1 MSNGVLIE
9 TYWNVKKVDKLK
21 ILADYFVLIETY
33 WNVKVKLFIPGE
45 WSTLGINRNILEC
58 ITQQNGLEINFWK
71 EHIHIMKNV
80 IPSSL
85 FGREYGTDC
94 I

>member
-1 MSNGVLIE
+1 MSKDKVLIE
-9 TYWNVKKVDKLK
+9 TYWNVNFFTSLNTID
-21 ILADYFVLIETY
+21 IGFVLIETY
-33 WNVKVKLFIPGE
+33 WNVNKVVVQAITYL
-45 WSTLGINRNILEC
+45 SRINRNILEC

>member
-1 MSNGVLIE
+1 MQSSWKKVLIE
-9 TYWNVKKVDKLK
+9 TYWNVNMSNALIK
-21 ILADYFVLIETY
+21 IS
-33 WNVKVKLFIPGE
+33 LF
-45 WSTLGINRNILEC
+45 GINRNILEC

-71 EHIHIMKNV
+71 EHIHIMQNV

>member
-1 MSNGVLIE
+1 MYEKRVLIE
-9 TYWNVKKVDKLK
+9 TYWNV
-21 ILADYFVLIETY
+21 
-33 WNVKVKLFIPGE
+33 NLFCARY
-45 WSTLGINRNILEC
+45 TVTVHFGINRNILEC

-71 EHIHIMKNV
+71 EHIHIMQNV

>member
-1 MSNGVLIE
+1 MERLRQENDGMRFSV
-9 TYWNVKKVDKLK
+9 
-21 ILADYFVLIETY
+21 
-33 WNVKVKLFIPGE
+33 
-45 WSTLGINRNILEC
+45 GINRNILEG